1 MAREV
6 STNGRKKVSTLQK
19 EFNENFPYLWLYV
32 CPASEKEK
40 YKDGGIGGAIASVDV
55 NKTLSELRTKKGSGE
70 ISFTGSKNIKT
81 IENEFESIFGLFIQI
96 VYKNAN
102 GDRFYT
108 TGEDD
113 KTSLSELNRKKAAAG
128 CLDFKGK
135 Y

>member
-19 EFNENFPYLWLYV
+19 EFNANFPYLWLYI
-32 CPASEKEK
+32 CPSSEKGK
-40 YKDGGIGGAIASVDV
+40 YKDGGTGGNISSVDV
-55 NKTLSELRTKKGSGE
+55 NKTLSEVRTKKGSGE
-70 ISFTGSKNIKT
+70 ISFTGSKNIGT
-81 IENEFESIFGLFIQI
+81 IEREFESIFGLFVQI

-108 TGEDD
+108 KGFE
-113 KTSLSELNRKKAAAG
+113 KVSLTELNRKKAAEG
-128 CLDFKGK
+128 CIDFKGK